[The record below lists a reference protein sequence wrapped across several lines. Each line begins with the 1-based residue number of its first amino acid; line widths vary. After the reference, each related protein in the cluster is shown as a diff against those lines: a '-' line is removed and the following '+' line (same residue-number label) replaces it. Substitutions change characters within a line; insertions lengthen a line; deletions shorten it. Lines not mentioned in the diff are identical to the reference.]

1 MRIIHYSPGMR
12 LELGGVV
19 RAVLDLCTVLAARG
33 HEVILVAYDS
43 PDVPPDWDGRN
54 AKPKVV
60 RIPAA
65 SMPNFFVSRQA
76 VNIWRDVL
84 AGGGVA
90 HLHTPW
96 TASNMQMSRVARRLG
111 LPYIVSIHGMLDDWS
126 MSQRGL
132 KKQISLALGGR
143 RYLRAAARLHY
154 TATAE
159 REQAEPR
166 VPGSTG
172 VVLPY
177 LVDLAPFQSLPGP
190 EAAHRAFAALN
201 GDDPKLLFLSR
212 LHEQKG
218 LPLLLDAAAQLR
230 QRGRRF
236 KLLIAGTG
244 SAEYEN
250 QLREQTRRLQLEDA
264 VSFLGLVKGVEKISL
279 YQSADLFVL
288 PTQQENFGLVL
299 IEALAAGTPVLTTK
313 GTDIWQD
320 IAAAGG
326 TIAQYTP
333 PAICSAIDKLLE
345 DRASLAAQGQR
356 GREWVMQNLNT
367 EKLAGDYERLY
378 AEVIREQTRGTAH
391 RR

>member
-1 MRIIHYSPGMR
+1 MLRIIHYSPGIK

-19 RAVLDLCTVLAARG
+19 RSVLDLCTAMAARG
-33 HEVILVAYDS
+33 HDVTLVTFKS
-43 PDVPPDWDGRN
+43 PDVPADWNGQSG
-54 AKPKVV
+54 KPKVV
-60 RIPAA
+60 WIPESLGA
-65 SMPNFFVSRQA
+65 NFFVLPQA
-76 VNIWRDVL
+76 VRIWRDLL

-96 TASNMQMSRVARRLG
+96 TASNIQMSRAARRVG
-111 LPYIVSIHGMLDDWS
+111 VPYIVSIHGMLDDWS
-126 MSQRGL
+126 MSRRGF
-132 KKQISLALGGR
+132 KKQMFLAMGGR

-154 TATAE
+154 TAGAE

-172 VVLPY
+172 VVLPC
-177 LVDLAPFQSLPGP
+177 LVDLAPFQSLPGSEP
-190 EAAHRAFAALN
+190 ARAAFAALG

-212 LHEQKG
+212 LHEKKG
-218 LPLLLDAAAQLR
+218 VHLLIDAAAQLR

-264 VSFLGLVKGVEKISL
+264 VIFLGLVKGVEKISL
-279 YQSADLFVL
+279 YQSADLFIL

-333 PAICSAIDKLLE
+333 AAICSAIDKLLE

-378 AEVIREQTRGTAH
+378 AEVIREHSASRS
-391 RR
+391 